1 MCNKLFQVSQS
12 LFQTSYIP
20 RGHYWISVQNALSAF
35 RFVGQQV
42 VFVSFVTCYFTSSGN
57 FEAAF
62 QAAVCFH
69 LRHGV
74 SSLNIMRRQ
83 IADKQVTPDLL
94 SFRSQNHNHAAA
106 FQLWLALNN
115 RYISHFVLHSFEDF
129 WPIFACVISRPRKR
143 TEHFTLSPSPKNLIT
158 LRNLV

>member
-129 WPIFACVISRPRKR
+129 LADIRV
-143 TEHFTLSPSPKNLIT
+143 
-158 LRNLV
+158 